1 VLAVSLASAL
11 ENAASALPEL
21 SDAVRPANGDPEKLL
36 ANLDAAGAG
45 RVLEWLLRHEPTA
58 GAELAAAF
66 LDAPEGGAPL
76 LALRDVELPKEGRK
90 VLRRVLHR
98 LRSRGEDVS
107 ETPAPR
113 VSRLAPLEDTLGG
126 AFVSALDPSGARL
139 VVLVEPHPSSGA
151 RLFEVVV
158 DEARGVLDFHAFVT
172 GRSKAR
178 SFLRELQV
186 RDRWSVVEV
195 PRSAAEALLARMAAP
210 GSDRAAPPREFGAW
224 RSRLATPEE
233 GAKSPG
239 ELAREA
245 LDEAGHAGALERAVA
260 LVKEQEIGPWPPA
273 VGTLEE
279 MAAALK
285 DAAEGRVIVS
295 GAARL
300 ERIEGALADCVLRAF
315 SEDRARE
322 AAWRLR
328 ETAYVFWKR
337 EREGDARAC
346 LAAARAFEEQ
356 ELERNAVARALVE
369 RMLGPAL
376 EALREEEDPSLLV
389 KGEQPALITK
399 P

>member
-107 ETPAPR
+107 EAPAPR
-113 VSRLAPLEDTLGG
+113 VARLAPLEDTLGG

-285 DAAEGRVIVS
+285 DAAEGRVIV
-295 GAARL
+295 
-300 ERIEGALADCVLRAF
+300 
-315 SEDRARE
+315 

>member
-1 VLAVSLASAL
+1 
-11 ENAASALPEL
+11 
-21 SDAVRPANGDPEKLL
+21 
-36 ANLDAAGAG
+36 
-45 RVLEWLLRHEPTA
+45 
-58 GAELAAAF
+58 
-66 LDAPEGGAPL
+66 
-76 LALRDVELPKEGRK
+76 
-90 VLRRVLHR
+90 
-98 LRSRGEDVS
+98 
-107 ETPAPR
+107 
-113 VSRLAPLEDTLGG
+113 
-126 AFVSALDPSGARL
+126 
-139 VVLVEPHPSSGA
+139 
-151 RLFEVVV
+151 
-158 DEARGVLDFHAFVT
+158 
-172 GRSKAR
+172 
-178 SFLRELQV
+178 
-186 RDRWSVVEV
+186 
-195 PRSAAEALLARMAAP
+195 
-210 GSDRAAPPREFGAW
+210 
-224 RSRLATPEE
+224 
-233 GAKSPG
+233 
-239 ELAREA
+239 
-245 LDEAGHAGALERAVA
+245 VA